1 MNYPVMQGLFD
12 FVPLEA
18 VDWMLLL
25 LLAITGFVYS
35 EIIKFI
41 ASRKKSISLLN

>member
-1 MNYPVMQGLFD
+1 
-12 FVPLEA
+12 
-18 VDWMLLL
+18 LL